1 MPDGQSLDLLTVRRV
16 PAGTSPAK
24 IIMPSPGTIASP
36 NTIARLNPSIMPSPR
51 HAPVQSGSHLAGG
64 GLRLGNW
71 CEPPSCGLRLS
82 RWLVIRAPRLFD
94 RRSLGKAPARR
105 PAHRFWREHRR
116 AVCDTAF
123 DGPRCDVLQSR
134 QPAADLLTVAGYDQ
148 KSLPAPVRPGARS
161 RRLEVDDGAPR
172 SRYPLKPPLSDGR
185 SGPRRKRLG
194 LGRWP
199 RGSKAFTFRY
209 PSCTDQQSKV
219 APASRHCAQAFEIG
233 AV

>member
-1 MPDGQSLDLLTVRRV
+1 
-16 PAGTSPAK
+16 
-24 IIMPSPGTIASP
+24 MPSPGTIASP
-36 NTIARLNPSIMPSPR
+36 TRLNPGIMPSPR

-82 RWLVIRAPRLFD
+82 RWLVIRAPRFFD
-94 RRSLGKAPARR
+94 RCSLGKAPAGR

-116 AVCDTAF
+116 AVCDTF

-161 RRLEVDDGAPR
+161 RRLEVDDGAPLQ
-172 SRYPLKPPLSDGR
+172 PLPSQATAIGWTLRTAPKAVRTRPMAARIKSLYISVPL
-185 SGPRRKRLG
+185 LH
-194 LGRWP
+194 
-199 RGSKAFTFRY
+199 GSTIE
-209 PSCTDQQSKV
+209 SC
-219 APASRHCAQAFEIG
+219 AS
-233 AV
+233 

>member
-1 MPDGQSLDLLTVRRV
+1 LPDGQSLDLLTVRRV

-148 KSLPAPVRPGARS
+148 KSLPAPVRRKIAT
-161 RRLEVDDGAPR
+161 PR
-172 SRYPLKPPLSDGR
+172 G
-185 SGPRRKRLG
+185 
-194 LGRWP
+194 GRWSAAQP
-199 RGSKAFTFRY
+199 LPSQATAIGWTLRTAPKAVRTRPMAARIKSLYISVPLLHGSTIE
-209 PSCTDQQSKV
+209 SC
-219 APASRHCAQAFEIG
+219 AS
-233 AV
+233 